1 MQTALDQYRQAAN
14 ILSRPVNIVAL
25 FILTKRRAQAVQHGP
40 DLFFA
45 HTGKQFRI
53 FQHIRI
59 FFHKSL
65 LIVAIPT
72 YSL

>member
-1 MQTALDQYRQAAN
+1 MQIALDQYCQAAN

-45 HTGKQFRI
+45 HTGK
-53 FQHIRI
+53 
-59 FFHKSL
+59 
-65 LIVAIPT
+65 
-72 YSL
+72 